1 MQIFDIIFVIALF
14 VGATAIVQIGNE
26 GLPGEKAHINAK
38 GLFQFSRP
46 AKGLPATCPTS
57 ENTKVTEK
65 TSNST
70 SVETI
75 ISEDKGCTTTVNR
88 FSADTSRNTSS
99 VVTSGSKIIKTTSYV
114 RILITE
120 TNTTSVVDV
129 EPTTDTSTT
138 ETVATTEV
146 TPSKTTQTTLTTPS
160 TSTTAPLRKGIA
172 CVFVADAYNFGK
184 DIARYT
190 QERYLIGNMSDY
202 FFKSTVESKAAIT
215 KYGYV
220 KSFTIMAAINALKD
234 MHEDFVRD
242 IDTDPED
249 ISTPPFNT
257 AEAIQRINRF
267 DRVKGRA
274 NSLIFISAQKDTE
287 NLPKLEPKS
296 KEWKR
301 IIAVGFDGTDL
312 TNVIDKDRGAAV
324 SVPYNFSEDDVKK
337 VIDALLEGF

>member
-160 TSTTAPLRKGIA
+160 TSTTGTDDK
-172 CVFVADAYNFGK
+172 
-184 DIARYT
+184 
-190 QERYLIGNMSDY
+190 ERYLIGNMSDY

-257 AEAIQRINRF
+257 AE
-267 DRVKGRA
+267 
-274 NSLIFISAQKDTE
+274 
-287 NLPKLEPKS
+287 
-296 KEWKR
+296 
-301 IIAVGFDGTDL
+301 
-312 TNVIDKDRGAAV
+312 
-324 SVPYNFSEDDVKK
+324 
-337 VIDALLEGF
+337 